1 MPQLV
6 TITSKRQLTIPVELF
21 RKLNLEEGQQLL
33 VYSEDR
39 SIKLEPAAGLVEQ
52 LAGSIKIP
60 ARFKKQS
67 LDKIIAKAKQERF
80 KNKWF
85 LSIPII
91 F

>member
-1 MPQLV
+1 MSQLV

-33 VYSEDR
+33 AYREDQA
-39 SIKLEPAAGLVEQ
+39 IKLEPAATLVEQ

-67 LDKIIAKAKQERF
+67 LDKIIDRAKKDRF
-80 KNKWF
+80 KNK
-85 LSIPII
+85 
-91 F
+91 

>member
-39 SIKLEPAAGLVEQ
+39 SIKLEPADGLVEQ

-60 ARFKKQS
+60 ARFKQQS
-67 LDKIIAKAKQERF
+67 LDKIIAKAKQDRF
-80 KNKWF
+80 KNK
-85 LSIPII
+85 
-91 F
+91 